1 MLYYLL
7 HSSNTETTK
16 QDNNDKFG
24 TRPLLS
30 ELDKAI
36 LFEGQSKIENGLDN
50 LPPGFV
56 EAHGDAMKSAREAL
70 LGVSS
75 ENEKKKQQHQADSR
89 NDIGC
94 GGGGGGGSTNKTS
107 LDWGTIAVYTCT
119 ASCGNGGIVSKENG
133 AYMDEVA
140 WMQPPL

>member
-30 ELDKAI
+30 ELDKAV
-36 LFEGQSKIENGLDN
+36 LFEGQSRIENGLDN
-50 LPPGFV
+50 LPPGFMK
-56 EAHGDAMKSAREAL
+56 AHGDAMKSAREVL
-70 LGVSS
+70 LGVGS
-75 ENEKKKQQHQADSR
+75 ENEKKKQQRQADIA

-94 GGGGGGGSTNKTS
+94 GGGSNNKTS